1 MVIFNDTVITYLT
14 SAVGQLAAARDTVHD
29 EDVHHAIRIAQGSVR
44 QALLV
49 AAGVADSA
57 DPQTGNVI
65 WIFPRS
71 CRVGVPPKQTERF

>member
-44 QALLV
+44 
-49 AAGVADSA
+49 
-57 DPQTGNVI
+57 
-65 WIFPRS
+65 
-71 CRVGVPPKQTERF
+71 